1 MATPVNVAKEIEA
14 AVDPKLDTL
23 LNNFTPDQ
31 QKMLLTAYS
40 NYSGLIQAGITDKDS
55 LDGYVTTEYGI
66 TKEDAANYKVLKDA
80 GITKISDVQKK
91 INSGIDSNGAGTN
104 ELTVSGNNR
113 YFIHTNVLCK
123 DTNGNK
129 QMQSILINNIAD
141 DTLWQTYNKGMMYSS
156 TMTTSQSTGANRMRE
171 LLTSAGGD
179 SVTKVDT
186 CRGVAIY
193 TDSKKTKTIKG
204 YLSQSDYNN
213 LDPSIINNDQT
224 KLMNAAFEV
233 PAPTPAGNP
242 QKKEGFSQMSN
253 VYDDEKPYSVLETNI
268 VTKFYVVSIVVIL
281 LYILFRLYE
290 KTR

>member
-1 MATPVNVAKEIEA
+1 M
-14 AVDPKLDTL
+14 
-23 LNNFTPDQ
+23 
-31 QKMLLTAYS
+31 
-40 NYSGLIQAGITDKDS
+40 
-55 LDGYVTTEYGI
+55 
-66 TKEDAANYKVLKDA
+66 
-80 GITKISDVQKK
+80 
-91 INSGIDSNGAGTN
+91 
-104 ELTVSGNNR
+104 
-113 YFIHTNVLCK
+113 
-123 DTNGNK
+123 
-129 QMQSILINNIAD
+129 
-141 DTLWQTYNKGMMYSS
+141 
-156 TMTTSQSTGANRMRE
+156 
-171 LLTSAGGD
+171 
-179 SVTKVDT
+179 TKVDT